1 MNVNLMNEIII
12 GNDLSYAL
20 QSIPRPFLRVNIM
33 PRCVAHYILKGL
45 HFNCIHQYNKL
56 SLLLSSTGK
65 L

>member
-1 MNVNLMNEIII
+1 MNVNLKNEIIV

-20 QSIPRPFLRVNIM
+20 QSTPRPFLRANIM
-33 PRCVAHYILKGL
+33 PRCVADYILKGL

-56 SLLLSSTGK
+56 NFLLSSTGT